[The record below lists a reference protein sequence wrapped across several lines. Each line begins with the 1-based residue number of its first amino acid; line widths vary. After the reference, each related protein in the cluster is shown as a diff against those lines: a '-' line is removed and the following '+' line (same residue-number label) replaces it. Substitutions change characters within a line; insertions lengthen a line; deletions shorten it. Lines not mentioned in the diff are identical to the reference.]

1 MHHAKSS
8 KLGGGQSL
16 IAILCLNG
24 CVQNKWAKLSSL
36 QVIVGDNEGSLRRI
50 VQINLTE
57 PVVNRPPQFAQEQYR
72 FSIPENISDATE
84 IGSLSITDEGLWVGD
99 CFLVKSV
106 CTWSSEIFSIYYVL
120 LRW

>member
-1 MHHAKSS
+1 MQKSIE
-8 KLGGGQSL
+8 LWGGQSL

-24 CVQNKWAKLSSL
+24 CVQNRWAKLPSL

-50 VQINLTE
+50 VRISLTE

-84 IGSLSITDEGLWVGD
+84 IGSLSITDEGQWVGII
-99 CFLVKSV
+99 KV
-106 CTWSSEIFSIYYVL
+106 CTHCQVKYSLFIMRS
-120 LRW
+120 

>member
-1 MHHAKSS
+1 MVVCKTNEPS
-8 KLGGGQSL
+8 
-16 IAILCLNG
+16 
-24 CVQNKWAKLSSL
+24 SSL

-72 FSIPENISDATE
+72 FSIPENISDTTE

-99 CFLVKSV
+99 CFL
-106 CTWSSEIFSIYYVL
+106 
-120 LRW
+120 